1 MSVGRLGSSWKTL
14 RLGGGG
20 VLGGFS
26 LECRRS
32 WGVVGGVMKL
42 GRARGVNRPLVCKE
56 IKGSDRPSLGPGFG
70 ESEAGRA
77 DTETERGP
85 WALLPSLPSWELPGG
100 QDRLAGERVSAGGP
114 EPLSRR
120 ASDELQPESSLC
132 SPPVGQR
139 IESQV
144 AAARGS
150 HRQGGQGPPKKHC
163 PSTEAPAASHH
174 HFIKGTRAHTLPG

>member
-1 MSVGRLGSSWKTL
+1 MRVGKLGSSWKTL

-26 LECRRS
+26 LVCRRS

-42 GRARGVNRPLVCKE
+42 GRARGVNRPLACRE
-56 IKGSDRPSLGPGFG
+56 IKGSDRPSPGPGFG

-100 QDRLAGERVSAGGP
+100 QGRLAGERVSAGGP

-120 ASDELQPESSLC
+120 ASDELQLESSLC
-132 SPPVGQR
+132 SPPMGPRVKGVTGEGPGPTQ
-139 IESQV
+139 EAQSLSG
-144 AAARGS
+144 GS
-150 HRQGGQGPPKKHC
+150 SCQ
-163 PSTEAPAASHH
+163 PSP
-174 HFIKGTRAHTLPG
+174 IL

>member
-70 ESEAGRA
+70 ESEVGRA